1 MKYSARHS
9 QNLMKFVLVLYIC
22 SFIQA
27 DNNCYQYGYGPL
39 EYPTYGECILDGYRI
54 SHNNLKRDYP
64 VEEITEK
71 KLAIKFYCKEIG
83 ENI

>member
-1 MKYSARHS
+1 MQKNS
-9 QNLMKFVLVLYIC
+9 MKFVIVLYLC

-27 DNNCYQYGYGPL
+27 DNRCYQIGYGPY
-39 EYPTYGECILDGYRI
+39 EYPSYGECILDGYRI
-54 SHNNLKRDYP
+54 SHVTLKRDHAI
-64 VEEITEK
+64 EEITEK